1 MIKVSSWSKTFKSMV
16 GTCVASKK
24 VGGKNHHHQFSICAK
39 QMGPHKSPRFMDWG
53 SSRPKPQNFGWIHD
67 FHDTSGSTWSPDPS
81 GHLPPH
87 HLWARLHPGQPG
99 WRGTAGCRR
108 SGGAIGE
115 VAHVVLGD
123 RGQRLPPGLERTPG
137 YLQSPHFDWEKD
149 ADFWSP
155 WWTKEKW

>member
-1 MIKVSSWSKTFKSMV
+1 MV
-16 GTCVASKK
+16 GMCVASKK
-24 VGGKNHHHQFSICAK
+24 LGEKIITINFPSVANKWDPIN
-39 QMGPHKSPRFMDWG
+39 PHVFMEG

-108 SGGAIGE
+108 GGAIGE
-115 VAHVVLGD
+115 VAHVVFGD
-123 RGQRLPPGLERTPG
+123 GVSGFLLVWKGPQGPSKVPILIGKKTLIFEVHDEPRKSDSQ
-137 YLQSPHFDWEKD
+137 W
-149 ADFWSP
+149 
-155 WWTKEKW
+155 